1 MKVITIDSDLFKKIQ
16 KRLDN
21 IERILEEINDPVK
34 REANEWLSAK
44 DVEQYLKIS
53 ERTRYSYQAEGKLRP
68 VKIKGFNYY
77 HISQVRSLLQV
88 NGPSYIPN
96 DNG

>member
-1 MKVITIDSDLFKKIQ
+1 MEVITIDSELFSRIQ
-16 KRLDN
+16 KRLDK

-44 DVEQYLKIS
+44 DVEQFLKIS
-53 ERTRYSYQAEGKLRP
+53 ERTRYSYQSEGKLRP

-77 HISQVRSLLQV
+77 HISQVRSLLKV
-88 NGPSYIPN
+88 DVPSFNKYPK
-96 DNG
+96 